1 MMPAL
6 VLVWPLSTFPF
17 SFKLISDS
25 VQLLSCMN
33 SGAKVEANKNSTDM
47 LFNKSNLTTLD

>member
-1 MMPAL
+1 MSAL
-6 VLVWPLSTFPF
+6 VLVWLLSTFPF